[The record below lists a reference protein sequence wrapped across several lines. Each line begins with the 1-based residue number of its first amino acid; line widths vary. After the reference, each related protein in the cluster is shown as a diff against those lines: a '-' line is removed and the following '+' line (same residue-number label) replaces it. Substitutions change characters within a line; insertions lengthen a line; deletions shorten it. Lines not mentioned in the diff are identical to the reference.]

1 MPALTAQAG
10 HLSQRACHERR
21 SASGASPSS
30 SLIGPVHVEI
40 PVFSLTKLGAACA
53 AVAALSMAQPVF
65 AQAQAPAP
73 STAEATANRSPEL
86 TLQATAS
93 SEVKQDTVR
102 ISLSAE
108 TEAADQPTA
117 GKKLTEM
124 LDDVAKRA
132 RDTKGVEVRTGSFN
146 VWPNST
152 SSSKGKT
159 STTWRGQ
166 GEIILE
172 SKDFAAAA
180 ALASKL
186 SDKTAISNISFSLSR
201 AVREAEERKLL
212 KEAAQAFK
220 DRALAAANA
229 FGFSG
234 YRLSKLE
241 LGGSGGV
248 TPMPRMMGAMAKDA
262 SGGAGFSADVP
273 LEAGDVTVSVA
284 VNGTIVLQ

>member
-1 MPALTAQAG
+1 MFK
-10 HLSQRACHERR
+10 H
-21 SASGASPSS
+21 
-30 SLIGPVHVEI
+30 

-53 AVAALSMAQPVF
+53 TVAALSAAPLVH
-65 AQAQAPAP
+65 AQAPAP
-73 STAEATANRSPEL
+73 AAAEASASRAPEL

-108 TEAADQPTA
+108 VEAQDQPAA
-117 GKKLTEM
+117 GKRLTAA
-124 LDDVAKRA
+124 LDDVIKRA
-132 RDTKGVEVRTGSFN
+132 RDVKDVEVRTGGYN
-146 VWPNST
+146 VWPNT
-152 SSSKGKT
+152 SSKGKI
-159 STTWRGQ
+159 SSWRGQ
-166 GEIILE
+166 GEVILE
-172 SKDFAAAA
+172 SKNFEAAA

-201 AVREAEERKLL
+201 EAREAEERKLL

-241 LGGSGGV
+241 LGGSGGAV
-248 TPMPRMMGAMAKDA
+248 PVPRMMGAAAMAKDA
-262 SGGAGFSADVP
+262 SGGYSPDVP
-273 LEAGDVTVSVA
+273 LEAGNVTVSIA

>member
-1 MPALTAQAG
+1 MFK
-10 HLSQRACHERR
+10 H
-21 SASGASPSS
+21 
-30 SLIGPVHVEI
+30 

-53 AVAALSMAQPVF
+53 AVAAIAAVQPVY
-65 AQAQAPAP
+65 AQTPATAPAATES
-73 STAEATANRSPEL
+73 STNRSPEM

-108 TEAADQPTA
+108 VEAPDQPAA
-117 GKKLTEM
+117 GKKLTAA
-124 LDDVAKRA
+124 LDDAIKRA
-132 RDTKGVEVRTGSFN
+132 RDTKGVEVRTGGYN
-146 VWPNST
+146 VWPNT
-152 SSSKGKT
+152 NSKGKIG
-159 STTWRGQ
+159 SWRGQ
-166 GEIILE
+166 GEIVLE
-172 SKDFAAAA
+172 SKEFEAAA

-201 AVREAEERKLL
+201 EAREAEERKLL

-241 LGGSGGV
+241 LGGSGGPM
-248 TPMPRMMGAMAKDA
+248 PMPRMMGAAAMAKDA
-262 SGGAGFSADVP
+262 SGGYSPDVP
-273 LEAGDVTVSVA
+273 LEAGDVTVSIA

>member
-1 MPALTAQAG
+1 MLK
-10 HLSQRACHERR
+10 S
-21 SASGASPSS
+21 
-30 SLIGPVHVEI
+30 

-53 AVAALSMAQPVF
+53 VVAALSLAQPVF
-65 AQAQAPAP
+65 AQAPTSVPA
-73 STAEATANRSPEL
+73 SESAANRSPEL

-108 TEAADQPTA
+108 TEAADQLTA

-132 RDTKGVEVRTGSFN
+132 RDTKGVDVRTGSFN
-146 VWPNST
+146 VWPNSI
-152 SSSKGKT
+152 SNSKGKT

-186 SDKTAISNISFSLSR
+186 SDKTAISSISFSLSR
-201 AVREAEERKLL
+201 EVREAEERKLL

-241 LGGSGGV
+241 LGGAGGV
-248 TPMPRMMGAMAKDA
+248 TSMSRMMGAAMAKGV
-262 SGGAGFSADVP
+262 SGYSADVP
-273 LEAGDVTVSVA
+273 LEAGDVTVSIS

>member
-1 MPALTAQAG
+1 MFK
-10 HLSQRACHERR
+10 H
-21 SASGASPSS
+21 
-30 SLIGPVHVEI
+30 

-53 AVAALSMAQPVF
+53 TVAALSAAPLVH
-65 AQAQAPAP
+65 AQAPAP
-73 STAEATANRSPEL
+73 AAAEASASRAPEL

-108 TEAADQPTA
+108 VEAQDQPAA
-117 GKKLTEM
+117 GKKLTAA
-124 LDDVAKRA
+124 LDDVIKRA
-132 RDTKGVEVRTGSFN
+132 RDVKDVEVRTGGYN
-146 VWPNST
+146 VWPNT
-152 SSSKGKT
+152 SSKGKI
-159 STTWRGQ
+159 SSWRGQ
-166 GEIILE
+166 GEVILE
-172 SKDFAAAA
+172 SKNFEAAA

-186 SDKTAISNISFSLSR
+186 SDKTAISNISFLLSR
-201 AVREAEERKLL
+201 EAREAEERKLL

-241 LGGSGGV
+241 LGGSGGAV
-248 TPMPRMMGAMAKDA
+248 PVPRMMGAAAMAKDA
-262 SGGAGFSADVP
+262 SGGYSPDVP
-273 LEAGDVTVSVA
+273 LEAGNVTVSIA

>member
-1 MPALTAQAG
+1 MFK
-10 HLSQRACHERR
+10 H
-21 SASGASPSS
+21 
-30 SLIGPVHVEI
+30 

-53 AVAALSMAQPVF
+53 AVAAIAAVQPVY
-65 AQAQAPAP
+65 AQTPATAPAATES
-73 STAEATANRSPEL
+73 STNRSPEM

-108 TEAADQPTA
+108 VEAPDQPAA
-117 GKKLTEM
+117 GKKLTAA
-124 LDDVAKRA
+124 LDDAVKRA
-132 RDTKGVEVRTGSFN
+132 RDTKGVEVRTGGYN
-146 VWPNST
+146 VWPNT
-152 SSSKGKT
+152 NSKGKI
-159 STTWRGQ
+159 SSWRGQ
-166 GEIILE
+166 GEIVLE
-172 SKDFAAAA
+172 SKDFEAAA

-201 AVREAEERKLL
+201 EAREAEERKLL

-241 LGGSGGV
+241 LGGSGGPM
-248 TPMPRMMGAMAKDA
+248 PMPRMMGAAAMAKDA
-262 SGGAGFSADVP
+262 SGGYSPDVP

>member
-1 MPALTAQAG
+1 MFK
-10 HLSQRACHERR
+10 H
-21 SASGASPSS
+21 
-30 SLIGPVHVEI
+30 

-53 AVAALSMAQPVF
+53 AVAAIAAVQPVY
-65 AQAQAPAP
+65 AQTPATAPAATES
-73 STAEATANRSPEL
+73 STNRSPEM

-108 TEAADQPTA
+108 VEAPDQPAA
-117 GKKLTEM
+117 GKKLTAA
-124 LDDVAKRA
+124 LDDAIKRA
-132 RDTKGVEVRTGSFN
+132 RDTKGVEVRTGGYN
-146 VWPNST
+146 VWPNT
-152 SSSKGKT
+152 NSKGKIG
-159 STTWRGQ
+159 SWRGQ
-166 GEIILE
+166 GEIVLE
-172 SKDFAAAA
+172 SKDFEAAA

-201 AVREAEERKLL
+201 EAREAEERKLL

-229 FGFSG
+229 FRFSG

-241 LGGSGGV
+241 LGGSGGPM
-248 TPMPRMMGAMAKDA
+248 PMPRMMGAAAMAKDA
-262 SGGAGFSADVP
+262 SGGYSPDVP
-273 LEAGDVTVSVA
+273 LEAGDVTVSIA

>member
-1 MPALTAQAG
+1 MFK
-10 HLSQRACHERR
+10 H
-21 SASGASPSS
+21 
-30 SLIGPVHVEI
+30 

-53 AVAALSMAQPVF
+53 AVAAIAAVQPVY
-65 AQAQAPAP
+65 AQTPATAPAATES
-73 STAEATANRSPEL
+73 STNRSPEM

-108 TEAADQPTA
+108 VEAPDQPAA
-117 GKKLTEM
+117 GKKLTAA
-124 LDDVAKRA
+124 LDDVVKRA
-132 RDTKGVEVRTGSFN
+132 RDTKGVEVRTGGYN
-146 VWPNST
+146 VWPNT
-152 SSSKGKT
+152 NSKGKI
-159 STTWRGQ
+159 SSWRGQ
-166 GEIILE
+166 GEIVLE
-172 SKDFAAAA
+172 SKDFEAAA

-201 AVREAEERKLL
+201 EAREAEERKLL

-241 LGGSGGV
+241 LGGSGGPM
-248 TPMPRMMGAMAKDA
+248 PMPRMMGAAAMAKDA
-262 SGGAGFSADVP
+262 SGGYSPDVP
-273 LEAGDVTVSVA
+273 LEAGDVTVSIA

>member
-1 MPALTAQAG
+1 MFK
-10 HLSQRACHERR
+10 H
-21 SASGASPSS
+21 
-30 SLIGPVHVEI
+30 

-53 AVAALSMAQPVF
+53 TVAALSAAPLVHAQTP
-65 AQAQAPAP
+65 APAA
-73 STAEATANRSPEL
+73 AEASASRAPEL

-108 TEAADQPTA
+108 VEAQDQPAA
-117 GKKLTEM
+117 GKKLTAA
-124 LDDVAKRA
+124 LDDVIKRA
-132 RDTKGVEVRTGSFN
+132 RDVKDVEVRTGGYN
-146 VWPNST
+146 VWPNT
-152 SSSKGKT
+152 SSKGKI
-159 STTWRGQ
+159 SSWRGQ
-166 GEIILE
+166 GEVILE
-172 SKDFAAAA
+172 SKNFEAAA

-186 SDKTAISNISFSLSR
+186 SDKTAISNISFLLSR
-201 AVREAEERKLL
+201 EAREAEERKLL

-241 LGGSGGV
+241 LGGSGGAV
-248 TPMPRMMGAMAKDA
+248 PMPRMMGAAAMAKDA
-262 SGGAGFSADVP
+262 SGGYSPDVP
-273 LEAGDVTVSVA
+273 LEAGNVTVSIA

>member
-1 MPALTAQAG
+1 MFKP
-10 HLSQRACHERR
+10 
-21 SASGASPSS
+21 
-30 SLIGPVHVEI
+30 

-53 AVAALSMAQPVF
+53 AVAALAVAQPVF

-73 STAEATANRSPEL
+73 AATESAANRSPEL

-102 ISLSAE
+102 ITLSAE
-108 TEAADQPTA
+108 VEAADQPAA
-117 GKKLTEM
+117 GKKLTAM

-132 RDTKGVEVRTGSFN
+132 RDTKGVDVRTGSFN
-146 VWPNST
+146 VWPNS
-152 SSSKGKT
+152 SSGSKVVKNAG
-159 STTWRGQ
+159 WRGQ

-172 SKDFAAAA
+172 SKDFPAAA
-180 ALASKL
+180 ALASTL

-201 AVREAEERKLL
+201 EVREAEERKLL

-220 DRALAAANA
+220 DRALAASNA

-273 LEAGDVTVSVA
+273 LEAGDVTVSIS

>member
-1 MPALTAQAG
+1 MFK
-10 HLSQRACHERR
+10 H
-21 SASGASPSS
+21 
-30 SLIGPVHVEI
+30 

-53 AVAALSMAQPVF
+53 TVAALSAAPLVH
-65 AQAQAPAP
+65 AQAPAP
-73 STAEATANRSPEL
+73 AAAEASASRAPEL

-108 TEAADQPTA
+108 VEAQDQPAA
-117 GKKLTEM
+117 GKKLTAA
-124 LDDVAKRA
+124 LDDVIKRA
-132 RDTKGVEVRTGSFN
+132 RDVKDVEVRTGGYN
-146 VWPNST
+146 VWPNT
-152 SSSKGKT
+152 SSKGKI
-159 STTWRGQ
+159 SSWRGQ
-166 GEIILE
+166 GEVILE
-172 SKDFAAAA
+172 SKNFEAAA

-201 AVREAEERKLL
+201 EAREAEERKLL

-241 LGGSGGV
+241 LGGSGGAV
-248 TPMPRMMGAMAKDA
+248 PMPRMMGAAAMAKDA
-262 SGGAGFSADVP
+262 SGGYSPDVP
-273 LEAGDVTVSVA
+273 LEAGNVTVSIA

>member
-1 MPALTAQAG
+1 M
-10 HLSQRACHERR
+10 SK
-21 SASGASPSS
+21 S
-30 SLIGPVHVEI
+30 
-40 PVFSLTKLGAACA
+40 PVFSLTRLGAACA
-53 AVAALSMAQPVF
+53 AVAALSLAQPVF
-65 AQAQAPAP
+65 AQTQAQAPAA
-73 STAEATANRSPEL
+73 SESAANRSPEL

-93 SEVKQDTVR
+93 SEVNQDTVR
-102 ISLSAE
+102 ITLSAE
-108 TEAADQPTA
+108 VEAGDQPTA

-124 LDDVAKRA
+124 LDDVVKRA
-132 RDTKGVEVRTGSFN
+132 RDTKAVEVRTGGFN

-152 SSSKGKT
+152 GSSKSKT
-159 STTWRGQ
+159 STNWRGQ
-166 GEIILE
+166 GEVILE

-186 SDKTAISNISFSLSR
+186 SDKTAISSIGFSLSR
-201 AVREAEERKLL
+201 EVREAEERKLL

-241 LGGSGGV
+241 LGGAGGV
-248 TPMPRMMGAMAKDA
+248 TPMPRMMNAMAKDA
-262 SGGAGFSADVP
+262 SGGARYSADVP
-273 LEAGDVTVSVA
+273 LEAGNVTVSIS